1 MTAGWAPTVALYRAA
16 AIVVFGVGMGLVTGR
31 ADLVVLAAPVALGLL
46 LALFGRRLRPHLM
59 AEPRSA
65 AMVGAGIVSG
75 STVAVRATLDGLAD
89 AELVTVMLPD
99 TTARPTGSARTVA
112 GGTDRELDTAVDSR
126 SWGPTMLARPD
137 LLGVSAD
144 GLFIA
149 GPVAA
154 SETWELVLPAVP
166 RIQPLQLPPINGGWA
181 GAHTSRRPGQGSD
194 LVDLRD
200 YAPGDRMRS
209 VHWRAYARLGKMYTR
224 RTLSDADADLTIC
237 LDVRQNIGPKVP
249 VPPVL
254 LVDRTIKAIADSFQ
268 LLSDARSARAGGPN
282 ARDRLDA
289 MEKARYS
296 SLDHTVH
303 AASAIASAQ
312 LGVGDR
318 VGVMSVTG
326 DHKALRPGTG
336 TRHLQ
341 RIRYLLAKMT
351 SSSHRMTPVAYWGLR
366 PGAVVVLCS
375 PLADDLAAQAAVD
388 CGSRGHQ
395 VVVIDTLPAREI
407 LRAAVGTDAE
417 HLRVLSI
424 QREMR
429 IETIRRSGIPVLSW
443 ESGSIDL
450 ELARALKASR
460 ARR

>member
-1 MTAGWAPTVALYRAA
+1 MNFGWAPTVAFYRAA
-16 AIVVFGVGMGLVTGR
+16 AIVVFGVGIGLATGR
-31 ADLVVLAAPVALGLL
+31 ADLVALGAPVALGLL
-46 LALFGRRLRPHLM
+46 LALLGRQLRPDKM
-59 AEPRSA
+59 TEPKA
-65 AMVGAGIVSG
+65 ATAVGAGIVSG
-75 STVAVRATLDGLAD
+75 SRVGIKAMLDGLAD
-89 AELVTVMLPD
+89 AELVTVLLPD
-99 TTARPTGSARTVA
+99 TTARPTGLSRTIA
-112 GGTDRELDTAVDSR
+112 GGANRDLQTSVDSR

-137 LLGVSAD
+137 MVAMSPD

-149 GPVAA
+149 GPAA
-154 SETWELVLPAVP
+154 APETWELVLPAVP

-200 YAPGDRMRS
+200 YAAGDRMRS

-237 LDVRQNIGPKVP
+237 LDVRHNIGPKIP

-254 LVDRTIKAIADSFQ
+254 LVDRAVKSIAESIQ
-268 LLSDARSARAGGPN
+268 LFKDARSARAGGPGT
-282 ARDRLDA
+282 RDRLDSVQRS
-289 MEKARYS
+289 RYS

-303 AASAIASAQ
+303 AAGAVASAQ

-318 VGVMSVTG
+318 VGVMSVTS
-326 DHKALRPGTG
+326 DLRALRPGTG

-341 RIRYLLAKMT
+341 RIRYLLAGLT

-375 PLADDLAAQAAVD
+375 PLADDQAAQAAVD
-388 CGSRGHQ
+388 CHSRGHQ
-395 VVVIDTLPAREI
+395 VLVIDTLPATQI
-407 LRAAVGTDAE
+407 LRGAIGTDAE

-424 QREMR
+424 QRELR
-429 IETIRRSGIPVLSW
+429 IELIRRSGIPVLSW

-450 ELARALKASR
+450 ELAMALKVSR